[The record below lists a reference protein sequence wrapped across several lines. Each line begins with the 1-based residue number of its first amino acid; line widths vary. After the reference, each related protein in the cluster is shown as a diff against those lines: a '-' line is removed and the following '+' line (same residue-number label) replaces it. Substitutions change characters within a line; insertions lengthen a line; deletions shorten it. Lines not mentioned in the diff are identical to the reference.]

1 MLRRAWFFLIIFLV
15 ILVFA
20 FFLVREKIAPN
31 APEGNLLPG
40 NSPVSSDAVPSGTLS
55 VSYTDNGFVP
65 STLTVQAGDS
75 VTFVNDSSGSFWPA
89 SAIHPSHTAYPT
101 TGGCIGS
108 TFDACEALSPGS
120 SWSFVFDIPGS
131 WKYHNHLNA
140 GHFGTIVVETQQ
152 P

>member
-75 VTFVNDSSGSFWPA
+75 VMFINDSSGSFWPA

-108 TFDACEALSPGS
+108 TFDA
-120 SWSFVFDIPGS
+120 
-131 WKYHNHLNA
+131 
-140 GHFGTIVVETQQ
+140 
-152 P
+152 